1 MATNKL
7 VFLMCFKICFIKKA
21 LKIRISI
28 DIPKKLFE
36 KRSKKKPAKSAS
48 QGICQV
54 KTLKKIT
61 KNKKI
66 KIKLKTW
73 PKI

>member
-7 VFLMCFKICFIKKA
+7 VFLIFFKIFFIKKA
-21 LKIRISI
+21 AKKRISI
-28 DIPKKLFE
+28 DTPKGLFE

-48 QGICQV
+48 QEIRELEG
-54 KTLKKIT
+54 LKNKI

-66 KIKLKTW
+66 KTKLGTW